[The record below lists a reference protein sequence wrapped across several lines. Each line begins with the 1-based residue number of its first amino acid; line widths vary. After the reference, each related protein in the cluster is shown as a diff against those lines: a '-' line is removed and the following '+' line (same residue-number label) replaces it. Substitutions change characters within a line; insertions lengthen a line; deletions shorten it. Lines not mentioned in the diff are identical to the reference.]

1 MEHIEMTEE
10 TEKLRSKKER
20 DLATYPD
27 RLIQVG
33 EVCALT
39 SLSRTQIH
47 RLCNEPEYAH
57 LGFPKSVPLGLSR
70 RAWFLPAVR
79 RWISERA
86 AADTGQASE
95 PSSTADKDTSPPWEV

>member
-1 MEHIEMTEE
+1 MTEE

-57 LGFPKSVPLGLSR
+57 LGCPSSKHLAQVWRG
-70 RAWFLPAVR
+70 VNG
-79 RWISERA
+79 ERA
-86 AADTGQASE
+86 
-95 PSSTADKDTSPPWEV
+95 SSGVGF

>member
-1 MEHIEMTEE
+1 MTDE
-10 TEKLRSKKER
+10 TEKPRAKKDR
-20 DLATYPD
+20 DLTAYPD

-57 LGFPKSVPLGLSR
+57 LGFPKSIPLGLSR
-70 RAWFLPAVR
+70 RAWSLPAVR

-86 AADTGQASE
+86 AEANAQVNGAAAS
-95 PSSTADKDTSPPWEV
+95 

>member
-1 MEHIEMTEE
+1 MTNE
-10 TEKLRSKKER
+10 TSKLEDRQAR
-20 DLATYPD
+20 ALNAYPD

-57 LGFPKSVPLGLSR
+57 LGFPKSIPLGLSR
-70 RAWFLPAVR
+70 RAWSLPAVR
-79 RWISERA
+79 RWIAERTAQSEIPQ
-86 AADTGQASE
+86 G
-95 PSSTADKDTSPPWEV
+95 EVL